1 MLINADFLQPASI
14 RAEQHQWVESPQG
27 GVKRMMLDRIGA
39 EKARATS
46 LVRYAPQSYFPHHQH
61 PGGEEILVLEGTF
74 SADDTHYPAGWYLRN
89 PPGSGHQPYS
99 DEGALIFVKLRQMP
113 ESETRYVATNTNDAS
128 HWQTLEGREVC
139 KLFSDDY
146 EQVSLQRIKAGEPI
160 FVEDRFVE
168 GVANGDHAAVTS
180 GGAEILVIDGMLVD
194 AETQYQPQSWIRLP
208 GGGNLSSDCNLIAG
222 ESGATIYIKTGH
234 LLNVIGASQKL

>member
-1 MLINADFLQPASI
+1 MLINADFSQPASI

-46 LVRYAPQSYFPHHQH
+46 LVSYAPESYFPHHQH

-74 SADDTHYPAGWYLRN
+74 SADDTHYPKGWYLRN
-89 PPGSGHQPYS
+89 PPGSGHRPYS

-113 ESETRYVATNTNDAS
+113 ESETRYAAINTNDAS
-128 HWQTLEGREVC
+128 NWQTSNGREVC
-139 KLFSDDY
+139 ELFSDDY
-146 EQVSLQRIKAGEPI
+146 EQVSLQRIKAGEPVFGDSLAVDSI
-160 FVEDRFVE
+160 TNADDAANAVG
-168 GVANGDHAAVTS
+168 GV
-180 GGAEILVIDGMLVD
+180 EILVVEGTLVD

-208 GGGNLSSDCNLIAG
+208 ADCNLSSDCNLIVG
-222 ESGATIYIKTGH
+222 EGGATIYIKTGH
-234 LLNVIGASQKL
+234 LLNVIGAV

>member
-1 MLINADFLQPASI
+1 MLINADFSQLASI
-14 RAEQHQWVESPQG
+14 RLEQHQWVASPQG
-27 GVKRMMLDRIGA
+27 GVERMMLDRIGA

-113 ESETRYVATNTNDAS
+113 ESETRYVATNTNDPS
-128 HWQTLEGREVC
+128 NWQMLDGREFC
-139 KLFSDDY
+139 QLFADDY
-146 EQVSLQRIKAGEPI
+146 EQVSLQRIKAGEPV
-160 FVEDRFVE
+160 FVDNVIADSGANED
-168 GVANGDHAAVTS
+168 DTAATS
-180 GGAEILVIDGMLVD
+180 GGAEILVIDGMLLD
-194 AETQYQPQSWIRLP
+194 AEVQYQPQSWIRLP
-208 GGGNLSSDCNLIAG
+208 AGGNLSRDCNLIAG

-234 LLNVIGASQKL
+234 LLNVIGAT

>member
-160 FVEDRFVE
+160 FVEDRFVD

-180 GGAEILVIDGMLVD
+180 GGAEILVIDGMLLD

-208 GGGNLSSDCNLIAG
+208 AGGNLGSDCNLIAG

-234 LLNVIGASQKL
+234 LLNVIGAA

>member
-1 MLINADFLQPASI
+1 MLINADFSQPASV
-14 RAEQHQWVESPQG
+14 RLEQHQWVASPQG
-27 GVKRMMLDRIGA
+27 GVERMMLDRIGA

-99 DEGALIFVKLRQMP
+99 EEGALIFVKLRQMP

-128 HWQTLEGREVC
+128 NWQTLDGREVC
-139 KLFSDDY
+139 QLFSDDY
-146 EQVSLQRIKAGEPI
+146 EQVSLQRIEAGEP
-160 FVEDRFVE
+160 VFVE
-168 GVANGDHAAVTS
+168 GMGMFADSAANEDDTAVTS
-180 GGAEILVIDGMLVD
+180 GGAEILVIGGMLVD
-194 AETQYQPQSWIRLP
+194 AEAQYQPQSWIRLP
-208 GGGNLSSDCNLIAG
+208 ADDNLSRDCDLIAG

-234 LLNVIGASQKL
+234 LLNVIGAA

>member
-1 MLINADFLQPASI
+1 MLINADFSQPASI

-46 LVRYAPQSYFPHHQH
+46 LVRYAPESYFPHHQH

-74 SADDTHYPAGWYLRN
+74 SADDTHYPVGWYLRN

-113 ESETRYVATNTNDAS
+113 ESEARYVAINTNDAS
-128 HWQTLEGREVC
+128 HWQTVNGREIC
-139 KLFSDDY
+139 ELFSDDY
-146 EQVSLQRIKAGEPI
+146 EQVSLQRIKAGEPV
-160 FVEDRFVE
+160 FVDSLALDN
-168 GVANGDHAAVTS
+168 VANDDSAAVTS
-180 GGAEILVIDGMLVD
+180 GGVEILVIEGVLVD
-194 AETQYQPQSWIRLP
+194 TETQYQPQSWIRLP
-208 GGGNLSSDCNLIAG
+208 ADCNLSSDCNLIAG
-222 ESGATIYIKTGH
+222 EGGATIYIKIGH
-234 LLNVIGASQKL
+234 LLNVIGASEYL